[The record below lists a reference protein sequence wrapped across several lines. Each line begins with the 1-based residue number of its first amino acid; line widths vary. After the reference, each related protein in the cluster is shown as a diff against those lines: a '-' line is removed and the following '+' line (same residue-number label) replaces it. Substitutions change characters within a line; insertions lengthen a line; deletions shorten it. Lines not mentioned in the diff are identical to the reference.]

1 MKRTIGFYFD
11 YVSPYAY
18 LASTQIRAIAERHG
32 AEVEAVP
39 VLFAAML
46 ASTGSRGPAEI
57 PVRRDYMV
65 RDVIRLAR
73 FLEVPIAPPA
83 THPFNPLAA
92 LRFTH
97 AVEDAA
103 DRWRLIEA
111 LFRAAWVQGRRIDD
125 PRVVAA
131 IAMDEGLDADALA
144 ARATSDDVKT
154 KLRGVT
160 DAAIAQGAFGVP
172 TMIVEGELFWGVDS
186 LHLLERYLTGQDLPD
201 PTELSRWRAIEPSAV
216 RRVVG

>member
-18 LASTQIRAIAERHG
+18 LASTQIRAIAERNG

-103 DRWRLIEA
+103 DRWRLIDG
-111 LFRAAWVQGRRIDD
+111 LFRAAWVEGRRIDD
-125 PRVVAA
+125 PRFVAA
-131 IAMDEGLDADALA
+131 IATDQGFDADALA
-144 ARATSDDVKT
+144 ARATSDEVKT

-160 DAAIAQGAFGVP
+160 DEAIARGAFGVP

-186 LHLLERYLTGQDLPD
+186 LHLLERYLTSQDLPD
-201 PTELSRWRAIEPSAV
+201 LTELSRWRAIEPSAV